1 MTKYFSIAYLFNL
14 FPTLGFNVYTLVIS
28 LKEVAIIGGGLSGLI
43 TAIQLARA
51 QISVCVYEKRNYP
64 FHRVCGEYI
73 SNETVPFLKSLD
85 IFPQELS
92 PVSIRQLQLTS
103 TNGKSAMLPLPLGGF
118 GISRF
123 AFDHWLY
130 TKALALGVNFKLN
143 TEISKIDFANG
154 LFKLHSSQ
162 NTYSAEVAIGSFG
175 KRSKLDVVLDRPFI
189 KRRSPYVGIKYHI
202 RIDHP
207 DHLIGLHNFENGY
220 CGISKVENGV
230 TNLCYLSHRKNLK
243 TSGNIRAMEEQV
255 LYKNPFLKSIFREA
269 DFLFEQP
276 ETINEISF
284 ETKSPVE
291 HHVLM
296 AGDSAGMIT
305 PLCGNGMALAIHASK
320 ILAGLVIPF
329 CENDAASYAQL
340 EAAYAGAWRKHFAVR
355 LRAGRLIQ
363 HLFGSSWASNVA
375 VHLAMRA
382 KPLAGYLINQTHGK
396 PF

>member
-1 MTKYFSIAYLFNL
+1 M
-14 FPTLGFNVYTLVIS
+14 
-28 LKEVAIIGGGLSGLI
+28 KEVAIIGGGLSGLI

-51 QISVCVYEKRNYP
+51 HIRVCVYEKRSYP

-73 SNETVPFLKSLD
+73 SNETIPFLKSLD

-103 TNGKSAMLPLPLGGF
+103 TNGKSATLPLRLGGF

-130 TKALALGVNFKLN
+130 TKALALGVDFKQN
-143 TEISKIDFANG
+143 TEINKIDFADG
-154 LFKLHSSQ
+154 LFKLHSAH
-162 NTYSAEVAIGSFG
+162 NNYFAEVAIGSFG
-175 KRSKLDVVLDRPFI
+175 KRSKLDITLDRPFVR
-189 KRRSPYVGIKYHI
+189 RRSPYVGIKYHI
-202 RIDHP
+202 RIAHP
-207 DHLIGLHNFENGY
+207 DDLIALHNFENGY
-220 CGISKVENGV
+220 CGISKVENGIV
-230 TNLCYLSHRKNLK
+230 NLCYLSHRQNLK
-243 TSGNIRAMEEQV
+243 ASGNIRQMEEQI
-255 LYKNPFLKSIFREA
+255 LYKNPFLKFIFQEA

-284 ETKSPVE
+284 ETKGPVE
-291 HHVLM
+291 QHVLM

-320 ILAGLVIPF
+320 ILAELVIPF
-329 CENDAASYAQL
+329 CRNDAASRAQL
-340 EAAYAGAWRKHFAVR
+340 ETAYARAWQKHFATR

-363 HLFGSSWASNVA
+363 HLFGTSHASNLA
-375 VHLAMRA
+375 VLLAKRA
-382 KPLAGYLINQTHGK
+382 KPFAQYLINQTHGK